1 MNNKRAGAPSGVALP
16 TGAQTLEKPLPDNAT
31 PDELKDAAIN
41 ITVTDLEER
50 VASTRDSWETES
62 LFEDAFEELVN
73 GADTGE

>member
-1 MNNKRAGAPSGVALP
+1 MNNKRPGAPSGVVLP
-16 TGAQTLEKPLPDNAT
+16 PSNQPLQRPLPDNAT

-41 ITVTDLEER
+41 ITVADLEER

-73 GADTGE
+73 GPDAGT

>member
-1 MNNKRAGAPSGVALP
+1 MNNKRPGAPSGVALP
-16 TGAQTLEKPLPDNAT
+16 TGTQTLEKPLSEHAT

-41 ITVTDLEER
+41 ITVADLEER

-73 GADTGE
+73 GADAGK